1 MVRETLKS
9 AYSNLN
15 DNCLGAPET
24 FRSHGDTSSA
34 PLQITKDVDIWSIGC
49 VFSEVSVWAHYG
61 WKRVVEYR
69 RQRKTEVEDEEGG
82 EGEHVFHFDGSLL
95 NAVNS
100 IHEDMLG
107 KTTAKDH
114 ITRLVLDYLVSDMLL
129 HNARPDAKF
138 VFEKSKKL
146 IKDCARKFGVSLE
159 GLVGNINDKPI
170 GFSKARTSTRSPRRN
185 SRHNYHSRTE
195 RETSFEGPL
204 SPDDGSAPPSPSSV
218 SQPLHRHHHKSTSQS
233 NEPRSIGAIESSQAN
248 GQSSH
253 AVLNPPPPPSTAAD
267 LHESSSQPVQQARD
281 EPVRPTLS
289 IDEGH
294 AWKEKK
300 KKGGISDLPG
310 VENLTSLDQRDHVSH
325 IFSKLKLTNRMVL
338 DLFD

>member
-1 MVRETLKS
+1 MVRETFKS
-9 AYSNLN
+9 ACSNLI
-15 DNCLGAPET
+15 DCFLGAPET
-24 FRSHGDTSSA
+24 FRSHGDTSSI
-34 PLQITKDVDIWSIGC
+34 PLQITKAVDIWSIGC
-49 VFSEVSVWAHYG
+49 VFSEVSVWAHHG

-69 RQRKTEVEDEEGG
+69 RQRKAEVEAEGGG
-82 EGEHVFHFDGSLL
+82 EGEHVFHFDGNLL
-95 NAVNS
+95 DAVNN

-107 KTTAKDH
+107 KKTTKDF
-114 ITRLVLDYLVSDMLL
+114 ITRSVLDRLVTDMLQ
-129 HNARPDAKF
+129 HNARPDAKL
-138 VFEKSKKL
+138 VFEKSKRL
-146 IKDCARKFGVSLE
+146 IKDCETRFEVSLE
-159 GLVGNINDKPI
+159 GLVGNTNGELV
-170 GFSKARTSTRSPRRN
+170 GFSEARTSTRSPQRN

-195 RETSFEGPL
+195 RETSLEGPPP
-204 SPDDGSAPPSPSSV
+204 PDDDSAPSSPSSV
-218 SQPLHRHHHKSTSQS
+218 SQPRHRHHHKSTSRS
-233 NEPRSIGAIESSQAN
+233 NKSRSISAIESSQSS

-267 LHESSSQPVQQARD
+267 PHESSSQHVQQARD

-294 AWKEKK
+294 AWKEEK

-325 IFSKLKLTNRMVL
+325 IFSRLKLTNRMVL